1 LLTGYPMKALVT
13 GGAGFIGSSLVDCL
27 IERGGEVRVIDNLSA
42 GSLDNLGRWEGD
54 PRLSFVKGDLLDRG
68 TVIDALDG
76 CDVLYHLAANPE
88 VRASRASPEE
98 HFRQNVEATHRLL
111 EAVRVAG
118 GVKLLVFASSS
129 TVYGEADVVP
139 TPEDYGLLKPI
150 SHYGASKLAA
160 EALVSAYASIY
171 GFRSVI
177 FRLANIVG
185 PRSSH
190 GVIYDFVNKLRG
202 NQRELEVLGD
212 GSQSKSYLYVED
224 CVRGMLLG
232 AEKAS
237 ERVEV
242 LNLGSGDRV
251 SVVEIA
257 GIVVEEMGVKGC
269 EVHLTG
275 GVDGGRG
282 WAGDVKIMLLDCSR
296 LRSMGWV
303 SRLSSAE
310 AVRMTARAL
319 AKG

>member
-1 LLTGYPMKALVT
+1 MKALVT

-54 PRLSFVKGDLLDRG
+54 PRLSFVKGDLLDPE
-68 TVIDALDG
+68 TVIDALDS
-76 CDVLYHLAANPE
+76 CDVVYHLAANPE
-88 VRASRASPEE
+88 VRALRTSPEE
-98 HFRQNVEATHRLL
+98 HFRQNIEATHRLL

-118 GVKLLVFASSS
+118 GVELLVFASSS

-139 TPEDYGLLKPI
+139 TPEDYGPLKPI

-160 EALVSAYASIY
+160 EALVSAYASMY
-171 GFRSVI
+171 GFRAVI

-190 GVIYDFVNKLRG
+190 GVVYDFVEKLKADPG
-202 NQRELEVLGD
+202 KLEVLGD
-212 GSQSKSYLYVED
+212 GSQSKSYLYVDD
-224 CVRGMLLG
+224 CVRGMVLG

-242 LNLGSGDRV
+242 FNLGSDDRV
-251 SVVEIA
+251 SVMEIA
-257 GIVVEEMGVKGC
+257 GIVIEEMGVEGC
-269 EVHLTG
+269 EVLLTG

-282 WAGDVKIMLLDCSR
+282 WAGDVKVMQLDSSR
-296 LRSMGWV
+296 LRSLGWAPRMSGV
-303 SRLSSAE
+303 E
-310 AVRMTARAL
+310 AVRVTAHVL
-319 AKG
+319 ARG